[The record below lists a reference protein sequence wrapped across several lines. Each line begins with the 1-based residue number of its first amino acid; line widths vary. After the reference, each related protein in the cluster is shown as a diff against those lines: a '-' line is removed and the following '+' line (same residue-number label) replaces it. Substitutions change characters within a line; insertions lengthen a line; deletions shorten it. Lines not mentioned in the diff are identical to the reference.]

1 MYPTERVSRKLQMN
15 HVSGNSAFL
24 IIDDSVREHS
34 IPLFILFFCDQVLS
48 ELIRNFYSCECAMF
62 FQLLNIYVE
71 SELQLN
77 SAIC

>member
-1 MYPTERVSRKLQMN
+1 MYPTEREILTWRVSRKLQMN
-15 HVSGNSAFL
+15 HVSGNSTLL
-24 IIDDSVREHS
+24 IIDDSLRERS
-34 IPLFILFFCDQVLS
+34 VFCNQS
-48 ELIRNFYSCECAMF
+48 ELIRNFYSLECAMY